1 MHKIITISREFGS
14 GGRELGKRLAEEL
27 GIPCYDH
34 QIIEMIAKENGFDE
48 RYVANVSEK
57 SIEAAYPMTI
67 GHRFAMP
74 SMEIMEQPIRV
85 AAAQRQIIENFAKQ
99 GDCVIIGRCADVIL
113 KDYHPLN
120 LFIYADMEAKVER
133 CIRRAPEGEHLTRN
147 EIERMIKQVDTNRAQ
162 YRQVGRQG
170 VLSPVRQ
177 HHGEV
182 HEGDR
187 SGAGRLCAV
196 LVQRGISRTAETA
209 GRESPPAVS
218 LCVNGKEQAI

>member
-99 GDCVIIGRCADVIL
+99 GDCVIIGRCADYVLDGTEGLIRVFL
-113 KDYHPLN
+113 YADIKVREERVRERNLYADKDVLKNIHRIDRERRDYNRYYAGRDWEKPENYDLLINTTQIGVDGAVQLIKDYLK
-120 LFIYADMEAKVER
+120 M
-133 CIRRAPEGEHLTRN
+133 
-147 EIERMIKQVDTNRAQ
+147 
-162 YRQVGRQG
+162 
-170 VLSPVRQ
+170 
-177 HHGEV
+177 
-182 HEGDR
+182 
-187 SGAGRLCAV
+187 
-196 LVQRGISRTAETA
+196 RG
-209 GRESPPAVS
+209 
-218 LCVNGKEQAI
+218 LL

>member
-14 GGRELGKRLAEEL
+14 GGRELGKRLANAL

-34 QIIEMIAKENGFDE
+34 EIIEMIAKENGFDE

-99 GDCVIIGRCADVIL
+99 GDCVIIGRCADYVLDGTEGLIRVFL
-113 KDYHPLN
+113 YADIKVREERVRERNLYADKDVLKNIHRIDRERRDYNRYYAGRDWEKPENYDLLINTTQIGVDGAVQLIKDYLK
-120 LFIYADMEAKVER
+120 M
-133 CIRRAPEGEHLTRN
+133 
-147 EIERMIKQVDTNRAQ
+147 
-162 YRQVGRQG
+162 
-170 VLSPVRQ
+170 
-177 HHGEV
+177 
-182 HEGDR
+182 
-187 SGAGRLCAV
+187 
-196 LVQRGISRTAETA
+196 RG
-209 GRESPPAVS
+209 
-218 LCVNGKEQAI
+218 LL

>member
-1 MHKIITISREFGS
+1 MHKIVTISREFGS

-57 SIEAAYPMTI
+57 SIEAAYPI
-67 GHRFAMP
+67 
-74 SMEIMEQPIRV
+74 
-85 AAAQRQIIENFAKQ
+85 KQ
-99 GDCVIIGRCADVIL
+99 LASEESCVIIGRCADVIL

-147 EIERMIKQVDTNRAQ
+147 EIERMIKQVDKNRAQ
-162 YRQVGRQG
+162 YRQMY
-170 VLSPVRQ
+170 S
-177 HHGEV
+177 
-182 HEGDR
+182 DTKW
-187 SGAGRLCAV
+187 GAK
-196 LVQRGISRTAETA
+196 
-209 GRESPPAVS
+209 ESYH
-218 LCVNGKEQAI
+218 LCVNTTEKYMKEIVPGLAAYVRCWFSEE

>member
-113 KDYHPLN
+113 KDYHPEPVYLRRHGGQGGA
-120 LFIYADMEAKVER
+120 LHPPGSGGGASDPQRDRADD
-133 CIRRAPEGEHLTRN
+133 
-147 EIERMIKQVDTNRAQ
+147 Q
-162 YRQVGRQG
+162 
-170 VLSPVRQ
+170 
-177 HHGEV
+177 
-182 HEGDR
+182 
-187 SGAGRLCAV
+187 AG
-196 LVQRGISRTAETA
+196 G
-209 GRESPPAVS
+209 
-218 LCVNGKEQAI
+218 

>member
-74 SMEIMEQPIRV
+74 SLEIMQQPIRV

-113 KDYHPLN
+113 KDPEPVYLRRHGGQGGALHPPGSGGGASDPQRDR
-120 LFIYADMEAKVER
+120 ADD
-133 CIRRAPEGEHLTRN
+133 
-147 EIERMIKQVDTNRAQ
+147 Q
-162 YRQVGRQG
+162 
-170 VLSPVRQ
+170 
-177 HHGEV
+177 
-182 HEGDR
+182 
-187 SGAGRLCAV
+187 AG
-196 LVQRGISRTAETA
+196 G
-209 GRESPPAVS
+209 
-218 LCVNGKEQAI
+218 